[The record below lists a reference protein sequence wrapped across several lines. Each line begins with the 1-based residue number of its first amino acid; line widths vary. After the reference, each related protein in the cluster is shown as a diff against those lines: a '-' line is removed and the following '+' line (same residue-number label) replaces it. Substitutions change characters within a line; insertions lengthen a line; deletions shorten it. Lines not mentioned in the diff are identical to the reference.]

1 MEDTGVAALAQ
12 EKKKKK
18 SMTALREES
27 SECDCDYDCD
37 CDCDCAEARKRR
49 IVSELNVVF
58 CGNDFVLFLHDC
70 VARQLARSSPAH
82 VSCVPR
88 GVREVGG
95 SQGPAGSPRVQ
106 HGERKQALISGRLAA
121 SCSAGRVYRGQLS
134 SRWIPT

>member
-1 MEDTGVAALAQ
+1 MAALVQ
-12 EKKKKK
+12 ENKK
-18 SMTALREES
+18 ARRREES
-27 SECDCDYDCD
+27 SECDCDCDCECECECECD
-37 CDCDCAEARKRR
+37 CDWAEARKRR

-70 VARQLARSSPAH
+70 VERQLAHSSPAH

-88 GVREVGG
+88 GVRKVGG

-106 HGERKQALISGRLAA
+106 HGERKRALISGRLAA